1 MFLVL
6 SGIIYI
12 LLIFVLSIKEKEVEL
27 SDFEIQR
34 RIAAGEKRFEKILL
48 KKQMV
53 PIFNRLRNF
62 ASVILAVLL
71 ALSNSDFLKFGEAF
85 WLTFGLILLAFVF

>member
-1 MFLVL
+1 MVL

-12 LLIFVLSIKEKEVEL
+12 LLIFVLSIKEKEIDF

-34 RIAAGEKRFEKILL
+34 RIEKGEKRFEKILL
-48 KKQMV
+48 KKHMV

-62 ASVILAVLL
+62 LHKIGSRKYK
-71 ALSNSDFLKFGEAF
+71 SQ
-85 WLTFGLILLAFVF
+85 

>member
-12 LLIFVLSIKEKEVEL
+12 LLIFVLSVKEKEVEL

-48 KKQMV
+48 K
-53 PIFNRLRNF
+53 
-62 ASVILAVLL
+62 
-71 ALSNSDFLKFGEAF
+71 
-85 WLTFGLILLAFVF
+85 